1 MRCPLLLLAAS
12 VVLGGMTHIS
22 PELLRHEPLV
32 ATSSDSMHNC
42 SSVLC
47 SIEGHVPRRHFA
59 NTHTCPGAS
68 FEGSTTQTCATDV
81 LEDGL
86 APEHGSK
93 QPHVLALNTAYSS
106 PKFGGLHATS
116 ILGRAITYLTHYVRA
131 AQHTEHTHHSTYTS
145 AVSSPCHCLHHPRV
159 KPLPQSHLLLQ
170 YTLPCTCYAGPRRG
184 EGDAEHRYDPHA
196 DHLLSIAAA
205 VRRRDRRHA
214 PQHPTLRSSCMLGEE
229 QSTQVSELSDIGM
242 QPLTAQVQQL

>member
-22 PELLRHEPLV
+22 PELLRHEPSV
-32 ATSSDSMHNC
+32 AANSVWGSDSMHNC

-47 SIEGHVPRRHFA
+47 SIEGHAPRRHFA

-93 QPHVLALNTAYSS
+93 QPHVLDLNTAYSS

-131 AQHTEHTHHSTYTS
+131 AHTCR
-145 AVSSPCHCLHHPRV
+145 A
-159 KPLPQSHLLLQ
+159 
-170 YTLPCTCYAGPRRG
+170 
-184 EGDAEHRYDPHA
+184 
-196 DHLLSIAAA
+196 
-205 VRRRDRRHA
+205 HA
-214 PQHPTLRSSCMLGEE
+214 PQHLYLCRVVAVPLPSPSPREASTPVPPTPTVHLTMHLLRRPS
-229 QSTQVSELSDIGM
+229 
-242 QPLTAQVQQL
+242 PL

>member
-22 PELLRHEPLV
+22 PELLRHEPSV
-32 ATSSDSMHNC
+32 ATNSVWGSDSMHNC

-47 SIEGHVPRRHFA
+47 SIEGHAPRRHFA

-131 AQHTEHTHHSTYTS
+131 AHTCRAH
-145 AVSSPCHCLHHPRV
+145 ASPI
-159 KPLPQSHLLLQ
+159 PLPLCTLYRSPTSSSTHYHL
-170 YTLPCTCYAGPRRG
+170 P
-184 EGDAEHRYDPHA
+184 
-196 DHLLSIAAA
+196 
-205 VRRRDRRHA
+205 
-214 PQHPTLRSSCMLGEE
+214 
-229 QSTQVSELSDIGM
+229 
-242 QPLTAQVQQL
+242 